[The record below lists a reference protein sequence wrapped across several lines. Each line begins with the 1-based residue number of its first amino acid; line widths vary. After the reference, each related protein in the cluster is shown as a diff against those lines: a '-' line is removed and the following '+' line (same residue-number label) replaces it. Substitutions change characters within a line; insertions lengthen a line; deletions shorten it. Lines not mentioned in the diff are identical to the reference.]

1 MQAFAYPRCLRGVG
15 GRRRP
20 LSLVEVVYLVVGVGR
35 DQGNYIEALSL
46 TEADV

>member
-1 MQAFAYPRCLRGVG
+1 MWALTYQWYLYNRG